1 VQYRPRTLNRVKPE
15 LDTLDPAKFGLGK
28 QPQGNSEYTMY
39 QVKRGDQLRAIALD
53 LLGSPDKADLI
64 FQANLNKLDTLD
76 RIYPGQ
82 MLRIP
87 KLHEDTPIAAQS
99 GS

>member
-1 VQYRPRTLNRVKPE
+1 LNRVKPE

-53 LLGSPDKADLI
+53 L
-64 FQANLNKLDTLD
+64 
-76 RIYPGQ
+76 
-82 MLRIP
+82 
-87 KLHEDTPIAAQS
+87 
-99 GS
+99 